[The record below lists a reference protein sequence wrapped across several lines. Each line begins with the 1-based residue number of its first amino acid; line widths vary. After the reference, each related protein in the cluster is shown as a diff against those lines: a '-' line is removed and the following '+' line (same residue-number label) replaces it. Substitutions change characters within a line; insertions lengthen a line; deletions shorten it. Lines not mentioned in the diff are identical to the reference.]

1 MKSFLCA
8 ALLTL
13 SLAPSYSQEAEPA
26 KPSLEELRKS
36 LASDDFKSRTKAT
49 TALWELGDG
58 ALDFLAELQNSDDP
72 ELAARATT
80 LRKKIRIGILPDTP
94 KELAEA
100 LESYFDSDERA
111 KSSFI
116 DELYEDEQ
124 FELLVR
130 LRSIEKD
137 EDILKLLDTRIG
149 RIIPQLIRKHLIAG
163 ETEKARPFLKLGNDF
178 ESLIR
183 YGNFLQVHGE
193 LDEAINSLEKTT
205 DLEQQRRYLAY
216 LRVKGDASLLRKEAE
231 RLGDENAAATAALVL
246 GDSLPLLKIYADKET
261 SPPEDQLLAKLLLA
275 RQEGDQEK
283 SDRFVSALTKLSL
296 ERNSSHRTRLNL
308 YRAGLVELARE
319 SAEKDGELELIQH
332 YLITDQNQKIPAAL
346 GLPDGKVT
354 QEWIDEQLPQV
365 RVELRSGDYSGKTT
379 KFLQECMSFFESRG
393 EIETSTR
400 IFSGFLSVYGEKEK
414 EAVPNF
420 LAIIRDDAPF
430 GGLIA
435 LAEKADKTSRKLEKL
450 IQEEF
455 RLVDTLVWLV
465 QKAKKLEPSIRN
477 LYLAHLVHSFT
488 DSPSIP
494 RAEFEKWRVRLEVAS
509 LEDLKNGDDTSIRN
523 FYRLQSFN
531 GRASERWR
539 LLKLP
544 SLAEEF
550 VYPHAMLATR
560 LGKWEEAGELYE
572 AENPNLE
579 TVYSSFLYQKGLAL
593 SKAGKKKDGEE
604 LLRLSKLLSDGAPG
618 YSIQLSRQYQ
628 EYQENGKSDELLKA
642 AILRSEDAIFGQGV
656 PQENGYYRFPLT
668 YLGESALNSGKW
680 KLASALFEAA
690 LLSEDASNTAFAL
703 ISRFKIEMCKGL
715 IAFDTGRRAEGIK
728 LLEAAHS
735 LLPAS
740 GSLADHFFPAIRERG
755 LTEFHDRLCL
765 KTLDLLRQEISAFP
779 NDHSV
784 KNTFAWVAS
793 RANRNLDEAEQ
804 MMIEAL
810 KGDSFSAALLDT
822 MGEVK
827 FAMGKREEAVSWSEK
842 AVDRGILDPSV
853 RGQLHRFR
861 SGPFPVE

>member
-94 KELAEA
+94 KELAKA
-100 LESYFDSDERA
+100 LESYFGSDVRA

-116 DELYEDEQ
+116 NELYEDEQ

-435 LAEKADKTSRKLEKL
+435 LAEKADKTSLKLEKL

-494 RAEFEKWRVRLEVAS
+494 RGEFEKWRVRLKVAS

-642 AILRSEDAIFGQGV
+642 AILRSEDAIFGQG
-656 PQENGYYRFPLT
+656 
-668 YLGESALNSGKW
+668 
-680 KLASALFEAA
+680 
-690 LLSEDASNTAFAL
+690 
-703 ISRFKIEMCKGL
+703 
-715 IAFDTGRRAEGIK
+715 
-728 LLEAAHS
+728 
-735 LLPAS
+735 
-740 GSLADHFFPAIRERG
+740 
-755 LTEFHDRLCL
+755 
-765 KTLDLLRQEISAFP
+765 
-779 NDHSV
+779 
-784 KNTFAWVAS
+784 
-793 RANRNLDEAEQ
+793 
-804 MMIEAL
+804 
-810 KGDSFSAALLDT
+810 
-822 MGEVK
+822 
-827 FAMGKREEAVSWSEK
+827 
-842 AVDRGILDPSV
+842 
-853 RGQLHRFR
+853 
-861 SGPFPVE
+861 

>member
-58 ALDFLAELQNSDDP
+58 VLDFLAKLQNSDDP

-100 LESYFDSDERA
+100 LEGYFDSDERA

-205 DLEQQRRYLAY
+205 VLEQQRRYLAY

-296 ERNSSHRTRLNL
+296 ERTSSHRTRLNL
-308 YRAGLVELARE
+308 YRAGLVDLARE

-494 RAEFEKWRVRLEVAS
+494 R
-509 LEDLKNGDDTSIRN
+509 
-523 FYRLQSFN
+523 
-531 GRASERWR
+531 
-539 LLKLP
+539 
-544 SLAEEF
+544 
-550 VYPHAMLATR
+550 
-560 LGKWEEAGELYE
+560 GE
-572 AENPNLE
+572 
-579 TVYSSFLYQKGLAL
+579 
-593 SKAGKKKDGEE
+593 
-604 LLRLSKLLSDGAPG
+604 
-618 YSIQLSRQYQ
+618 
-628 EYQENGKSDELLKA
+628 
-642 AILRSEDAIFGQGV
+642 
-656 PQENGYYRFPLT
+656 
-668 YLGESALNSGKW
+668 
-680 KLASALFEAA
+680 
-690 LLSEDASNTAFAL
+690 
-703 ISRFKIEMCKGL
+703 
-715 IAFDTGRRAEGIK
+715 
-728 LLEAAHS
+728 
-735 LLPAS
+735 
-740 GSLADHFFPAIRERG
+740 
-755 LTEFHDRLCL
+755 
-765 KTLDLLRQEISAFP
+765 
-779 NDHSV
+779 
-784 KNTFAWVAS
+784 
-793 RANRNLDEAEQ
+793 
-804 MMIEAL
+804 
-810 KGDSFSAALLDT
+810 
-822 MGEVK
+822 
-827 FAMGKREEAVSWSEK
+827 
-842 AVDRGILDPSV
+842 
-853 RGQLHRFR
+853 
-861 SGPFPVE
+861 